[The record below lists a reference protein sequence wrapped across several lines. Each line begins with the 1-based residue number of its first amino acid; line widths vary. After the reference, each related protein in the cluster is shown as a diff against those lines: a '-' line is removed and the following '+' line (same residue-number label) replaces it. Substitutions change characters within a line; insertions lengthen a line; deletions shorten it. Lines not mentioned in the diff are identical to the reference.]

1 MTFGVENLTDEQLQE
16 ILSSYKDKIP
26 ELEERLLESNEADE
40 VGYLSEKI
48 SRLNDKQAAI
58 EDELKARGL

>member
-40 VGYLSEKI
+40 VEYLSGKI